1 MRLCSDRVPTVEGM
15 RSDREDIAATA
26 RERPSFSEISY
37 ESGSNHCCGILL
49 SWHWHKPFCSAH
61 SGFRALIIS
70 TVDAWS
76 SCPRIRRPGISAIR
90 AESWHNGQT
99 YCAASRDGV

>member
-37 ESGSNHCCGILL
+37 ESGSSHPAAAPNRATSAGIRILL
-49 SWHWHKPFCSAH
+49 WHDAH
-61 SGFRALIIS
+61 RLYVLAMMIVAYAMTGKKA
-70 TVDAWS
+70 
-76 SCPRIRRPGISAIR
+76 
-90 AESWHNGQT
+90 
-99 YCAASRDGV
+99 

>member
-37 ESGSNHCCGILL
+37 ESGSRERRSILL
-49 SWHWHKPFCSAH
+49 D
-61 SGFRALIIS
+61 GRERAK
-70 TVDAWS
+70 
-76 SCPRIRRPGISAIR
+76 
-90 AESWHNGQT
+90 E
-99 YCAASRDGV
+99 